1 MTALPDKDTWLETW
15 NYVPGTPEAE
25 EAWEA
30 KVQMMNGPR
39 RSADYMVMT
48 DGYYDGQQAPDGSDV
63 STRTKHREYMK
74 RTGMVTFDDYA
85 QTFQKEQAR
94 RDAYH
99 SGEKGTVSRK
109 DIERTIAQM
118 TGQY

>member
-1 MTALPDKDTWLETW
+1 MTDKEKYLEFWGYTL
-15 NYVPGTPEAE
+15 GTPEAE

-30 KVQMMNGPR
+30 KVKMMTAPTR
-39 RSADYMVMT
+39 PDYMVMG
-48 DGYYDGQQAPDGSDV
+48 DQHYDGLRAHDGSDI
-63 STRTKHREYMK
+63 STRSKHREFKK
-74 RTGMVTFDDYA
+74 RTGLVDFDDYKG
-85 QTFQKEQAR
+85 TFEKAQKE

-99 SGEKGTVSRK
+99 SGEKGTINRK